1 MAVFTQIRRF
11 FKEAGKYKPEKKE
24 DEKEDCGC
32 DKADR
37 KHLKKD
43 SEDPAYKYS
52 ESAQGK
58 RVSFKNDLKIGWFRF
73 SRSQKKNEKNID
85 KFLANQITPFINFE
99 FGGKNGLK
107 WKLIIQ
113 WFKFTDFK
121 TVLRF

>member
-1 MAVFTQIRRF
+1 MKNKIFEHLTLKSYVKKKLTRFHFLAVFTQITKF
-11 FKEAGKYKPEKKE
+11 FIEAGKYKPEKKE

-58 RVSFKNDLKIGWFRF
+58 RL
-73 SRSQKKNEKNID
+73 
-85 KFLANQITPFINFE
+85 
-99 FGGKNGLK
+99 
-107 WKLIIQ
+107 
-113 WFKFTDFK
+113 
-121 TVLRF
+121 